1 MKILLSWLQEF
12 VPLPPDVRQ
21 IANDLT
27 MLGLAVDTVTTEDDE
42 TVLELDITTNRPD
55 CLSHYGVAREI
66 AAFYGKPLAPFRELQ
81 NGSSLKPSQ
90 PEPKLRARRKD
101 SVVEIVATDLCRRYS
116 ARIIRGVG
124 VGPSPDWLA
133 RRLELVGVRSIN
145 NVADATNYILMAY
158 GHPLHAFDLDRLER
172 GKIVVRRAAPGEPLL
187 TLDGVERRLTPEDLV
202 IADARRPV
210 ALAGIMGGQESEI
223 SDGTVNVL
231 LESAWFEPVAVRR
244 TSKRQGLHTEA
255 SHRFERGADIGVTR
269 GAADRCIEM
278 IQELAGGSVDPREI
292 DAFARPEAPKPVVLR
307 RAELGRHLGL
317 EPPGENAKEILS
329 RLGFSPK
336 AVGKKGWKCTVP
348 THRVDIA
355 REIDLVEEVARHYGY
370 DRFPSRLPGVAE
382 GRPAGRAPHA
392 GMEARVRALCRA
404 LGYDET
410 ISLTLVSRATEA
422 FGDGGAVALENPL
435 SEEADVLRTS
445 LVPGLLSAVEWN
457 LNRGSG
463 TVRLF
468 EIGNIYRREGDAF
481 QEPARLAIAA
491 TGDRVEPG
499 LGQPEKSFDFF
510 DLKGDLEQ
518 LAELFESGS
527 AEFDSRNLPHYYRG
541 GHSARMAI
549 EGETVARLGE
559 LSLPET
565 GRWKFRR
572 PVYLAEVSLDVLYA
586 RSLRFPRLQPISRFP
601 AVERDF
607 SILLPE
613 GRRFEEVREAVRSL
627 GIPEVV
633 SVAPV
638 EIFRGASVA
647 SGKYSLLVRITL
659 QSRQATLTEAELAA
673 YSSRIRESLEGKL
686 GAQIRM

>member
-12 VPLPPDVRQ
+12 VPLPPDVRRL
-21 IANDLT
+21 ANDLT
-27 MLGLAVDTVTTEDDE
+27 MLGLAVDMVTAEEGE
-42 TVLELDITTNRPD
+42 TVFDLDITTNRPD
-55 CLSHYGVAREI
+55 CLSHYGVARELS
-66 AAFYGKPLAPFRELQ
+66 ALYGKPLAPLAEARD
-81 NGSSLKPSQ
+81 GSSANPSQ
-90 PEPKLRARRKD
+90 PDTKPRPRRKD
-101 SVVEIVATDLCRRYS
+101 SIVEIVATDLCRRYS
-116 ARIIRGVG
+116 ARIIRGVR
-124 VGPSPDWLA
+124 VGPSPGWMA

-172 GKIVVRRAAPGEPLL
+172 GRIVVRRAAPGEPLV

-255 SHRFERGADIGVTR
+255 SHRFERGADLGATR
-269 GAADRCIEM
+269 DACDRCIDL
-278 IQELAGGSVDPREI
+278 IQKLAGGSVDPREI
-292 DAFARPEAPKPVVLR
+292 DALARPKAPHSVVLR
-307 RAELGRHLGL
+307 REELGRHLGL
-317 EPPGENAKEILS
+317 EPPNDNVTAILS

-336 AVGKKGWKCTVP
+336 PMGLKSWKCTVP
-348 THRVDIA
+348 THRADVT
-355 REIDLVEEVARHYGY
+355 REIDLVEEIARHYGY
-370 DRFPSRLPGVAE
+370 DRFPSRLPGIAE
-382 GRPAGRAPHA
+382 GRPARRAPHA
-392 GMEARVRALCRA
+392 EMEARVRALCLA

-410 ISLTLVSRATEA
+410 ISLTLVSRATES
-422 FGDGGAVALENPL
+422 FGEADAVALGNPL

-457 LNRGSG
+457 VNRGSG
-463 TVRLF
+463 AVRLF
-468 EIGNIYRREGDAF
+468 EIGNIYRREGDGYR
-481 QEPARLAIAA
+481 EPARLALAA

-499 LGQPEKSFDFF
+499 LGKPRKTFDFL

-518 LAELFESGS
+518 LAELFEIGS
-527 AEFDSRNLPHYYRG
+527 CEFDSEHLPDYYRA
-541 GHSARMAI
+541 GHAARMAI
-549 EGETVARLGE
+549 DGETVARLGE
-559 LSLPET
+559 WNPHEA

-572 PVYLAEVSLDVLYA
+572 PVFLAEVSLDALYA
-586 RSLRFPRLQPISRFP
+586 KGLRFPRVQALSRFP

-607 SILLPE
+607 SVVLPE

-633 SVAPV
+633 SIAPV

-647 SGKYSLLVRITL
+647 PGKYSLLLRITL
-659 QSRQATLTEAELAA
+659 QSRQATLTEAELGSCSA
-673 YSSRIRESLEGKL
+673 RIIESLERKL
-686 GAQIRM
+686 GARIRM